1 MYQLFGDLVLDPPP
15 PDRLEAIKELEP
27 YLRDLESREK
37 LVVDRDE
44 IHRKV
49 SSFRLDET
57 QKWKEMAQEGC
68 PKRVAEH
75 IVTTTGSWEAR
86 LSHQMHVPS
95 YTSLNIPNGETGDP
109 TSPCPALIMANK
121 FDPET
126 HFIYDHFHRREE
138 SDFSPFKGYPDHIRE
153 LHEEHTAWIRATNQA
168 KVEIIY
174 GRYVEKWVTKNL
186 EFSHLQ
192 LWGEYDRVWLH
203 FEWRSPERK
212 QLSKI
217 LLFALHPQ
225 RFLNLP
231 SGLAEETATQDKLHS
246 CACKLAGLPY
256 IAN

>member
-86 LSHQMHVPS
+86 RSHQMHVPS

-174 GRYVEKWVTKNL
+174 KRFGASTIVFGSISNGEAQRENSSLRYSS
-186 EFSHLQ
+186 SHSTPNDSSIYPADL
-192 LWGEYDRVWLH
+192 LKKPLH
-203 FEWRSPERK
+203 KTNFTPVPANSPG
-212 QLSKI
+212 
-217 LLFALHPQ
+217 
-225 RFLNLP
+225 FLTSP
-231 SGLAEETATQDKLHS
+231 TTTRQESGS
-246 CACKLAGLPY
+246 R
-256 IAN
+256 